1 MILTNRF
8 FDTFDTVFDVI
19 NKADYYGNNITNTEE
34 ITNLE
39 LALPGFSKKDLNIE
53 VEGRTLTISAEVSEE
68 ETTKYFKTFK
78 KSYILPTNADTDN
91 ISAKMVNGLL
101 TIDFGN
107 KAESKSITI
116 K

>member
-1 MILTNRF
+1 MILTNKF
-8 FDTFDTVFDVI
+8 FNAFDDVFDVFH
-19 NKADYYGNNITNTEE
+19 KADFYGSNFREEE

-53 VEGRTLTISAEVSEE
+53 VEGRTLIISADVSEE
-68 ETTKYFKTFK
+68 NETRYYRTFK
-78 KSYILPTNADTDN
+78 KSYLLPTNADTDN

-101 TIDFGN
+101 TVDFGN

>member
-8 FDTFDTVFDVI
+8 FDTFDNIFDTFH
-19 NKADYYGNNITNTEE
+19 KADFYGSNIVNEEE

-39 LALPGFSKKDLNIE
+39 LALPGFSKKDLNIS
-53 VEGRTLTISAEVSEE
+53 VEGRTLTISAEVEE
-68 ETTKYFKTFK
+68 DKQTRYFKSFK
-78 KSYILPTNADTDN
+78 KSYLLPTNADTEN
-91 ISAKMVNGLL
+91 ISASMVNGLL

-107 KAESKSITI
+107 KSEKKDITI